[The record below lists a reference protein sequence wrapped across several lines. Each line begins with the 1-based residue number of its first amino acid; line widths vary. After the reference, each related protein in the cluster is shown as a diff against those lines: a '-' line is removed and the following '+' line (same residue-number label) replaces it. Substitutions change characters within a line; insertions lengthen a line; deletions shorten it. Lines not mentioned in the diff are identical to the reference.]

1 MRLAIFDTHKYEI
14 PFYKALE
21 KQYSLNIE
29 FFDFRLNEATSAKAS
44 EFETIC
50 CFVNDK
56 LNRETLK
63 VLSQG
68 KTKFIALRSAGFNHV
83 DTEAAKEFGIK
94 VVRVPEYSPHAIAEH
109 ALAMILCLNRKL
121 HRAYQRV
128 KEGNF
133 SLDGLMGFDLNG
145 KTVGVV
151 GTGRIGYIF
160 TRIMAG
166 IGCKVLAHDTQP
178 LKENISHLKYVS
190 LEELLTSSDIISL
203 HVPLNKSTL
212 HMIDDRAFNVM
223 KKNVFIVNTGRGAL
237 IDTPALIKALKNERI
252 GAAALDVYE
261 EEEGI
266 FFEDLSEKILQ
277 DDQLAR
283 LLSFHNVLLTSHQA
297 FFTKEALENITHT
310 TLENVENYY
319 RNKSFITASEVV

>member
-1 MRLAIFDTHKYEI
+1 MRLAVFDTHKYEI
-14 PFYKALE
+14 PFFKDLE
-21 KQYSLNIE
+21 KKLSLEIE
-29 FFDFRLNEATSAKAS
+29 FFDFRLNEATSSKAA
-44 EFETIC
+44 EFEAIC

-63 VLSQG
+63 VLRQG
-68 KTKFIALRSAGFNHV
+68 KTRFIALRSAGFNHV

-145 KTVGVV
+145 KTVGVI

-166 IGCKVLAHDTQP
+166 IGCKVLAFDTQP
-178 LKENISHLKYVS
+178 LKENISHLTYVP
-190 LEELLTSSDIISL
+190 LDELLRSSDIISL
-203 HVPLNKSTL
+203 HVPLNKHTL
-212 HMIDDRAFNVM
+212 HMIDEKALKLM
-223 KKNVFIVNTGRGAL
+223 KKGAYIVNTGRGAL
-237 IDTPALIKALKNERI
+237 IDTPALIKALKNENI

-261 EEEGI
+261 EEEGV

-283 LLSFHNVLLTSHQA
+283 LISFHNVLITSHQA
-297 FFTKEALENITHT
+297 FFTKEALENITQT
-310 TLENVENYY
+310 TLENVANYY
-319 RNKSFITASEVV
+319 GKKAFITASEVV

>member
-1 MRLAIFDTHKYEI
+1 MKLALFDTHKYEI
-14 PFYKALE
+14 PLFKALAE
-21 KQYSLNIE
+21 KHSLEIE
-29 FFDFRLNEATSAKAS
+29 YFDFRLNEATCATAA
-44 EFETIC
+44 EFEAIC

-56 LNRETLK
+56 LNRATLK

-68 KTKFIALRSAGFNHV
+68 KTRFIALRSAGFNHV
-83 DTEAAKEFGIK
+83 DIEAAKEFGIK

-145 KTVGVV
+145 KTVGVI
-151 GTGRIGYIF
+151 GTGRIGHIF
-160 TRIMAG
+160 SRIMAG
-166 IGCKVLAHDTQP
+166 IGCKVLAYDTQP
-178 LKENISHLKYVS
+178 LKDDIAHLKYVT
-190 LEELLTSSDIISL
+190 LEELLKQSDIISL
-203 HVPLNKSTL
+203 HVPLNKNTL
-212 HMIDDRAFNVM
+212 HLIDEQAIKLM
-223 KKNVFIVNTGRGAL
+223 KKGAYIVNTGRGAL
-237 IDTPALIKALKNERI
+237 IDTPALIKALKNEYI

-261 EEEGI
+261 EEEGV

-283 LLSFHNVLLTSHQA
+283 LISFHNVLITSHQA
-297 FFTKEALENITHT
+297 FFTKEALENIIQT
-310 TLENVENYY
+310 TLNNVANYY
-319 RNKSFITASEVV
+319 EQKPFIPASEVV